1 MIGGG
6 QLAWLFGEA
15 AHKAGYRFHVLSPD
29 PNATATRIA
38 DSLTVAALDDVAG
51 FVAFARGVSALT
63 IDTEHIGT
71 EGLAAAAAHTAVWPA
86 PEVIATTQSRI
97 RQREAL
103 APAGLPLV
111 PYLPVRDVADLE
123 RALVEIGAPS
133 ILKSATEGYDGK
145 GQVRIAGGESP
156 EQVWQSLG
164 AHSAVLERF
173 IPFAAEFSVIVARD
187 ASGQSVVYEPLE
199 NVHTEGILDHT
210 VWPSRLD
217 ERLVSEATSIARRAA
232 EALGVVGL
240 LCVECFLLDG
250 GTIYINECAARPHN
264 SGHLTIEAAEAS
276 QYDELVRVLAGL
288 PLAPTRRLRAAAM
301 ANLVGLIHV
310 ESSHFVPSE
319 DPDITFY
326 DYGKSYVDRRKL
338 GHLVTVHPTDPA
350 AALARALAE
359 RAAIAGRA
367 KSSAPR

>member
-38 DSLTVAALDDVAG
+38 DSVTVAAFDDSAG
-51 FVAFARGVSALT
+51 FVEFARGVSALT
-63 IDTEHIGT
+63 IDTEHIGADA
-71 EGLAAAAAHTAVWPA
+71 LAAAAEHTQVWPA
-86 PEVIATTQSRI
+86 PEVIAITQSRI

-111 PYLPVRDVADLE
+111 PYLPVRGVADLVA
-123 RALVEIGAPS
+123 ALAEIGAPA

-145 GQVRIAGGESP
+145 GQVRIAGGESAD
-156 EQVWQSLG
+156 QVWESLG
-164 AHSAVLERF
+164 AHAAVLERF

-187 ASGQSVVYEPLE
+187 ASGQSVAYEPFE
-199 NVHTEGILDHT
+199 NVHTEGILDT
-210 VWPSRLD
+210 TTWPSRLD
-217 ERLVSEATSIARRAA
+217 ERLAGEATSIARRAA

-240 LCVECFLLDG
+240 LCVECFLLDDG
-250 GTIYINECAARPHN
+250 AILINECAARPHN
-264 SGHLTIEAAEAS
+264 SGHLTIDAAESS

-301 ANLVGLIHV
+301 ANLVGLLHV
-310 ESSHFVPSE
+310 ESSRFVPTGE
-319 DPDITFY
+319 PDITLY

-338 GHLVTVHPTDPA
+338 GHIVAIHPTDPA

-359 RAAIAGRA
+359 RTAIAGRA
-367 KSSAPR
+367 RPASRR